1 MIAST
6 KGASTDTSQ
15 DHEFTD
21 WNDLAAFADAFFTQV
36 AEHGNA
42 DAR

>member
-21 WNDLAAFADAFFTQV
+21 WKDLEAFVDAFITQ
-36 AEHGNA
+36 GC
-42 DAR
+42 